1 VARAHSRREELE
13 QGEATSVADLAEKE
27 GRTEHYIRKLFG
39 LAFLDPDIT
48 ENILRGT
55 LPPHLTLEY
64 IIGLDLPLAWTDQRQ
79 KLGVY
84 EKQSE

>member
-1 VARAHSRREELE
+1 
-13 QGEATSVADLAEKE
+13 
-27 GRTEHYIRKLFG
+27 